1 MNKTVSINLAGI
13 FFHIDEDAYET
24 LQNYFE
30 AIKTSLQNTEGASEI
45 ITDIEARVA
54 ELFSERI
61 KTSQQVIS
69 NKEVDE
75 IISIM
80 GQPEDYQIDEDPI
93 EDAPKKHNSN
103 NNKRRLFR
111 DPDNSYVGGVSA
123 GFGHYFGIDPLI
135 IRLLWILLIFG
146 AGTGLVLYLILWV
159 LIPAAKTTAEKLSMM
174 GKPINISNIEKK

>member
-13 FFHIDEDAYET
+13 FFHIDEDAYEK

-69 NKEVDE
+69 NREVNE

-80 GQPEDYQIDEDPI
+80 GQPEDYKIDKDPV
-93 EDAPKKHNSN
+93 EDAPKKTISTTIN
-103 NNKRRLFR
+103 
-111 DPDNSYVGGVSA
+111 VA
-123 GFGHYFGIDPLI
+123 
-135 IRLLWILLIFG
+135 
-146 AGTGLVLYLILWV
+146 YLETPT
-159 LIPAAKTTAEKLSMM
+159 IPM
-174 GKPINISNIEKK
+174 